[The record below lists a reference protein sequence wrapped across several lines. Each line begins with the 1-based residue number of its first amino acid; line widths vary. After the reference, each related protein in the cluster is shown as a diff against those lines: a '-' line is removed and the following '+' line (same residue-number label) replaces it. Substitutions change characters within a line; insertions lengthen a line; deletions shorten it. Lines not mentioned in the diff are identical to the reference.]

1 MNKLL
6 LNPEI
11 QNYLKSQIQKD
22 IRSFSLTKSPFERVT
37 SAELSQQLKGLQIA
51 QSKFPFYFEAKNIY
65 YPPSINL
72 EQASSWATAQY
83 KANIV
88 NGNSLIDLTAGMGI
102 DSYGFAQKFK
112 KITALERNSDLVE
125 IAKYN
130 YQSLNQ
136 ANLNY
141 QATNFETY
149 FQENPTSKWDVI
161 YLDPSR
167 RIDSQRKVILEDL
180 EPNIL
185 EWMNEFFK
193 RSDTILVKLSPLLDL
208 KSAIDKVPQ
217 IQEIHIVALKNEVK
231 ELLLICKNNLSSNP
245 KVKAVNLETN
255 QSEFEFFWNEE
266 TLVKSDFST
275 PQKYIY
281 EANSSI
287 LKSGAFKLI
296 GQKYNLKKLHINTH
310 LYTSNEL
317 VETFPGK
324 VFEVSEELKNI
335 KSKLENPAFHVISK
349 NYPMSVEAI
358 RRKYKLKES
367 ESQTLIFTQSIK
379 EKHILKCQRIL

>member
-6 LNPEI
+6 LNPEV

-22 IRSFSLTKSPFERVT
+22 IRSFSLMKSPFEEIT

-136 ANLNY
+136 TNLNY

-149 FQENPTSKWDVI
+149 FQVNPTSKWDVI

-296 GQKYNLKKLHINTH
+296 GQKYKLKKLHINTH

>member
-88 NGNSLIDLTAGMGI
+88 NGNSLIDLTAGIGI
-102 DSYGFAQKFK
+102 DSYGFAQEFK
-112 KITALERNSDLVE
+112 QVTALERNSDLVE

-136 ANLNY
+136 TNLNY

-149 FQENPTSKWDVI
+149 FQVNPTSKWDVI

-193 RSDTILVKLSPLLDL
+193 RSETILVKLSPLLDL

-266 TLVKSDFST
+266 TLVKSEFSI

-296 GQKYNLKKLHINTH
+296 GQKYKLKKLHINTH

>member
-6 LNPEI
+6 LNPEV

-136 ANLNY
+136 TNLNY

-149 FQENPTSKWDVI
+149 FQVNPTSKWDVI

-193 RSDTILVKLSPLLDL
+193 RSETILVKLSPLLDL

-266 TLVKSDFST
+266 TLVKSEFSI

-296 GQKYNLKKLHINTH
+296 GQKYKLKKLHINTH

>member
-6 LNPEI
+6 LNPEV

-22 IRSFSLTKSPFERVT
+22 IRSFSLMKSPFEEIT

-136 ANLNY
+136 TNLNY

-149 FQENPTSKWDVI
+149 FQVNPTSKWDVI

-167 RIDSQRKVILEDL
+167 RIDSQRKVTLEDL

-266 TLVKSDFST
+266 TLVKSEFSI

-296 GQKYNLKKLHINTH
+296 GQKYKLKKLHINTH

>member
-6 LNPEI
+6 LNPEV

-22 IRSFSLTKSPFERVT
+22 IRSFSLMKSPFEEIT

-136 ANLNY
+136 TNLNY

-193 RSDTILVKLSPLLDL
+193 RSDTVLVKLSPLLDL

-266 TLVKSDFST
+266 TLVKSEFSI

-296 GQKYNLKKLHINTH
+296 GQKYKLKKLHINTH

>member
-136 ANLNY
+136 TNLNY

-149 FQENPTSKWDVI
+149 FQVNPTSKWDVI

-296 GQKYNLKKLHINTH
+296 GQKYKLKKLHINTH